1 MRAARVTRPV
11 LPSSRSNTAR
21 DGWWWSAARPAA
33 RSTAVTP
40 VNDIAWFFGENASID
55 GGITVTRRGSRP
67 SQA

>member
-1 MRAARVTRPV
+1 M

-33 RSTAVTP
+33 RSVAVTAVKLM
-40 VNDIAWFFGENASID
+40 AWFFGANASID
-55 GGITVTRRGSRP
+55 GGMMLTFAPSSP